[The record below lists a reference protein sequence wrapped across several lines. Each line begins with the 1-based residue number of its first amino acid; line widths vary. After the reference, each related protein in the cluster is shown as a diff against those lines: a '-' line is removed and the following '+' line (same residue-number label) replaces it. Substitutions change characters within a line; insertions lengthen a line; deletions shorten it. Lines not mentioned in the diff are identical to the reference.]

1 MNRAEK
7 ICEKVDES
15 MRPEVITLAEAVL
28 AMQDKIVQQIPNYE
42 IADLDQTVTVG
53 TGETIHRSNP
63 VVQEFRATV
72 RDYAAAL
79 NNLQN
84 IVKDNSV
91 TESIASLEDFRKKIK
106 AAK

>member
-1 MNRAEK
+1 MNRAKK

-15 MRPEVITLAEAVL
+15 IKPEVITLAEAVL
-28 AMQDKIVQQIPNYE
+28 AMQDKIVQQIPIYE
-42 IADLDQTVTVG
+42 EADLDQEVRVG
-53 TGETIHRSNP
+53 TGEIVHRSNP